1 MIFEELLLKI
11 AVSAVF
17 ADGKVDK
24 REIKAIRKAE
34 QESYYF
40 KKVDLKE
47 VKNNFNQIEENNL
60 LNTRSERINEKDLQK
75 FNTQSIEVLKEAK
88 RELQEKAKV
97 EKKEDNG

>member
-40 KKVDLKE
+40 KKVDLK
-47 VKNNFNQIEENNL
+47 NNL
-60 LNTRSERINEKDLQK
+60 DLYLNLC
-75 FNTQSIEVLKEAK
+75 F
-88 RELQEKAKV
+88 
-97 EKKEDNG
+97 